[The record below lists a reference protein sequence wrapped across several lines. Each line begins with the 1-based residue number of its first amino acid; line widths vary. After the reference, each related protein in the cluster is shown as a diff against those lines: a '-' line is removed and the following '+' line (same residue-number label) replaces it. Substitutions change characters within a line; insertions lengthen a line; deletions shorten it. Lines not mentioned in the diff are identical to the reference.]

1 LSGKYRPGEG
11 GGIGDGR
18 LAKVSGAP
26 GFDRFTER
34 NWRIVAELEQVA
46 KAVGKPMAQVALN
59 WVATQPGVGSVI
71 VGATKLAQLDDNLA
85 ALDFELPQELRQ
97 RLAVASAPETPF
109 PYYMFGDTQQTRI
122 HGGVAV
128 GDKPAG
134 YAAPVW
140 VPAQQAPALSSR

>member
-11 GGIGDGR
+11 GGTGDGR

-85 ALDFELPQELRQ
+85 ALDFELPGELRQ

-134 YAAPVW
+134 YATPVW